1 MRSFF
6 SSILFVAGVSGCI
19 LPTQPRPVITHFSL
33 SPRLFNPLTQKA
45 VVISYTLAHPALVSI
60 GVHSED
66 GTLIKVLAT
75 NRQAVAGDNT
85 EIWIGN
91 GHHAG
96 FVDAGSYVIQLV
108 LEGGETYEG
117 SIVVVYF

>member
-1 MRSFF
+1 MRALFC
-6 SSILFVAGVSGCI
+6 SILLVVGLSGCI

-33 SPRLFNPLTQKA
+33 SPRVFNPLTQRA
-45 VVISYTLAHPALVSI
+45 VVISYTLAHPAFVSI

-66 GTLIKVLAT
+66 GTLIKVLT
-75 NRQAVAGDNT
+75 SNRQAVAGDNT

-108 LEGGETYEG
+108 VEGGEIYEG